1 MLDFATS
8 GYAPSFSQQKHSG
21 KRTTSGNAQNP
32 CSVCQPSQEGRT
44 SQPRVL
50 SLEGFCGSSCH
61 CGEGLAISSGTVS
74 VPSISAPA
82 TDSRGL
88 DSWLC
93 VEQFLWYGLKKAASA
108 GRVSLS
114 GLRKPTRLTCLPRVC
129 LSSKYLVEKKTHHGV
144 APAGQEPGSSF
155 LAFLSPHPCWFGE
168 VFRDAAVSVSHTIN
182 HPSPVHPSWVWVKS
196 SLWPVNSQLVLNINR
211 FLMEGQPWAR
221 EGLFG
226 LDQP

>member
-21 KRTTSGNAQNP
+21 KRATSGNVQNP

-44 SQPRVL
+44 SQPRGL

-74 VPSISAPA
+74 VPSISVPA

-93 VEQFLWYGLKKAASA
+93 WA
-108 GRVSLS
+108 VSL
-114 GLRKPTRLTCLPRVC
+114 
-129 LSSKYLVEKKTHHGV
+129 
-144 APAGQEPGSSF
+144 
-155 LAFLSPHPCWFGE
+155 
-168 VFRDAAVSVSHTIN
+168 
-182 HPSPVHPSWVWVKS
+182 VWVKES
-196 SLWPVNSQLVLNINR
+196 SFCRESQPIRAQETHETNLPAQSLPKQQIPSWKEDSSWCSSCRSGTRLQFFGFPESSSMLVWGSFQR
-211 FLMEGQPWAR
+211 CSCFSQPYYKSPLTCSPKLSLSEIVSLAC
-221 EGLFG
+221 E
-226 LDQP
+226 